1 MSLQKDKLYG
11 LISGLVEAENEN
23 PSRKQ
28 VDERKRAIAESE
40 FIKTGRTTMAK
51 FETEQIIA
59 AKDYDEKPLTRTGF
73 AFVLITYGTV
83 PVEFLHA
90 LVRLQTPVNCTSTIL
105 SYKGMEIGVARNR
118 AIHDL
123 LSLPLNYQPKYVL
136 WLSDD
141 ELPPW
146 DGLVRLWME
155 MENSWEPTPDNPNPH
170 GWDVLSSLV
179 YMKIDPPTPVLWR
192 HPIEGP
198 LVEGRDYKTG
208 EVVPSD
214 VADLGFGLMRMDIF
228 TKLQAPW
235 FVTGYEDIELKDG
248 WNKIFVMR
256 TEDCWFFR
264 AAKLA
269 GLRMGVHTG
278 VRTGHLDVKS
288 GRIY

>member
-1 MSLQKDKLYG
+1 
-11 LISGLVEAENEN
+11 
-23 PSRKQ
+23 
-28 VDERKRAIAESE
+28 
-40 FIKTGRTTMAK
+40 MAK